1 MKFKRARVAK
11 NILYVRNQLT
21 LNSQCLPDVIVDP
34 RIGLVKGTLAPRF
47 NRMERA
53 NPKTTTQIEIE
64 HSQSIHTESNSQQ
77 NKLTQQSHNSSSSLR
92 SIHSHGK
99 HTIYTH
105 THLNDSV
112 FIYFIRNENILFA
125 KR

>member
-1 MKFKRARVAK
+1 MNRQAWHVKFKRARDAE

-21 LNSQCLPDVIVDP
+21 LNSQCSLDVIVDP
-34 RIGLVKGTLAPRF
+34 RIVRGTLAPRF
-47 NRMERA
+47 NRMVRT
-53 NPKTTTQIEIE
+53 NSKTTTQIEIE

-99 HTIYTH
+99 HTILH
-105 THLNDSV
+105 THAL
-112 FIYFIRNENILFA
+112 
-125 KR
+125 K

>member
-1 MKFKRARVAK
+1 MKFKRARDAE

-21 LNSQCLPDVIVDP
+21 LNSQCSLDVIVDP
-34 RIGLVKGTLAPRF
+34 RIVRGTLAPRF
-47 NRMERA
+47 NRMVRT

-64 HSQSIHTESNSQQ
+64 HSQSIHTEQ

-105 THLNDSV
+105 THLNESV